1 MSQPTPTQELVAKDL
16 HGYEWRFKHIFRGK
30 GHNEF
35 SFEFYGF
42 LFFASNL
49 FIVSLTRSSTQALHH
64 NWMEY
69 FNFVASKRLVAG
81 NTFVF
86 SRGHNGEL
94 HVGLRHN
101 TPQPSSM
108 PSSVISSQSMH
119 LGVLA
124 TASHAVATQTL
135 FVVYY
140 KPR

>member
-42 LFFASNL
+42 L
-49 FIVSLTRSSTQALHH
+49 SSTQALHH

-86 SRGHNGEL
+86 S
-94 HVGLRHN
+94 
-101 TPQPSSM
+101 
-108 PSSVISSQSMH
+108 
-119 LGVLA
+119 
-124 TASHAVATQTL
+124 
-135 FVVYY
+135 
-140 KPR
+140 